1 MNKKV
6 VVIGAGFGGLSSAI
20 RMAAAGYEVTLI
32 DKRDKPGG
40 RGYQYEIDGFKFDGG
55 PTVITAPYMIEELFA
70 ISGKKM
76 EDYMSLIPLN
86 PFYRIFNEQGEAFN
100 YYREIERAKQEVAKY
115 SPSDVAG
122 YEKFVDSTIDIFEK
136 FHPYTEKPFLKFS
149 DMMKIIPAMIKTNS
163 LKSMYSYAST
173 FVKDDF
179 IRRICSFHPLLVG
192 GNPFDT
198 PSIFG
203 LIIQFE
209 KKWGVHYCKGG
220 TGAMAEALLQ
230 LFKDNGGKVRL
241 SEEVDKINIQ
251 QKTVQSVRLS
261 SGETVPTDIVISNA
275 DSAFTYLNLI
285 SDNDRPFGVKKWLN
299 TLEYSNSLVV
309 IYFGTNRRYLDSKLD
324 HHNIILNDRYR
335 ELLKD
340 IFDKK
345 KLTEDFSLYLHMPTI
360 TDESIAPEG
369 CESFYVLSLVPNLAK
384 GDIDWEDIREDYKQK
399 IYAFLEENYLPDL
412 RQHIITDHIIDPIH
426 FRDDLNSHL
435 GAAFSIKPSMTQT
448 AWFKPHNKSKF
459 FKGLYFA
466 GAGTHPGAGVP
477 AVMASGKIACEL
489 IISEHG
495 GKEYAENI
503 SETKRYEQSI

>member
-20 RMAAAGYEVTLI
+20 RMAVAGYDVTLI

-55 PTVITAPYMIEELFA
+55 PTVITAPYMIEELFS

-76 EDYMSLIPLN
+76 EDYMSLIPLS
-86 PFYRIFNEQGEAFN
+86 PFYRIFNQQGEAFN
-100 YYREIERAKQEVAKY
+100 YYREIEKAEQEVAKF

-122 YEKFVDSTIDIFEK
+122 YRKFVESTVEVFDK
-136 FHPYTEKPFLKFS
+136 FHPYTEKPFLNFL
-149 DMMKIIPAMIKTNS
+149 DMMKIIPSMMKTKT
-163 LKSMYSYAST
+163 LKSMYSYASM
-173 FVKDDF
+173 FVEDDF

-198 PSIFG
+198 PSIFA

-209 KKWGVHYCKGG
+209 RNWGVHYCKGG

-241 SEEVDKINIQ
+241 SEEVDKINV
-251 QKTVQSVRLS
+251 QKRTVQSVRLS

-285 SDNDRPFGVKKWLN
+285 SDSDRPFGVKTWLN
-299 TLEYSNSLVV
+299 SLEYSNSLVV
-309 IYFGTNRRYLDSKLD
+309 IYFGTNKRYLDSKLH
-324 HHNIILNDRYR
+324 HHNIILNDRYKG
-335 ELLKD
+335 LLAD
-340 IFDKK
+340 IFNKK

-369 CESFYVLSLVPNLAK
+369 CESFYVLSLVPNLSNE
-384 GDIDWEDIREDYKQK
+384 IDWASIKEAYKQK

-412 RQHIITDHIIDPIH
+412 RKHIIADHVIDPIH

-435 GAAFSIKPSMTQT
+435 GASFGIKPSMTQT
-448 AWFKPHNKSKF
+448 AWFRPHNKSKF

-489 IISEHG
+489 IISEYG
-495 GKEYAENI
+495 GEQYVENV
-503 SETKRYEQSI
+503 SETKPYERSI

>member
-1 MNKKV
+1 MSKKV
-6 VVIGAGFGGLSSAI
+6 IVIGAGFGGLSSAI

-55 PTVITAPYMIEELFA
+55 PTVITAPYMIEELFNL
-70 ISGKKM
+70 SGKKM
-76 EDYMSLIPLN
+76 EDYMSLIPLS
-86 PFYRIFNEQGEAFN
+86 PFYRIFNQQGEAFN
-100 YYREIERAKQEVAKY
+100 YYREIEKAKQEVAKF

-122 YEKFVDSTIDIFEK
+122 YEKFVDSTVDVFER
-136 FHPYTEKPFLKFS
+136 FHPYTEKPFLRFS
-149 DMMKIIPAMIKTNS
+149 DMMEIIPSMIKTKT
-163 LKSMYSYAST
+163 LKSMYSYASM

-198 PSIFG
+198 PSIFS

-209 KKWGVHYCKGG
+209 KNWGVHYCKGG
-220 TGAMAEALLQ
+220 TGAMAAALLQ

-241 SEEVDKINIQ
+241 SEEVEQINIQ

-261 SGETVPTDIVISNA
+261 SGEIIPADIIISNA
-275 DSAFTYLNLI
+275 DSAFTYLQLI
-285 SDNDRPFGVKKWLN
+285 RDADRPFGVKKWLN

-309 IYFGTNRRYLDSKLD
+309 IYFGTNRRYLDSKLH

-335 ELLKD
+335 ELLAD
-340 IFDKK
+340 IFNKK
-345 KLTEDFSLYLHMPTI
+345 KLTKDFSLYLHMPTI

-384 GDIDWEDIREDYKQK
+384 DNVDWANIREAYKQK

-412 RQHIITDHIIDPIH
+412 RQHIVADHMIDPIH

-435 GAAFSIKPSMTQT
+435 GASFSIKPSMTQT

-495 GKEYAENI
+495 GKQYAENKQVQL
-503 SETKRYEQSI
+503 SKE